1 LRRIEKDRKEQYTL
15 PKKKEKLSPLI
26 GDIYLEAEKP
36 FLLFRLEGILTPLK
50 LLQAEKSFEG
60 IENLKGSLNEEAFF
74 AKERERLLKF
84 IETLHQVPP
93 KRVKKR
99 IPDEQEENEKKEDI
113 EQEKKRETLTEELHH
128 TIETKEQEKGQKIEK
143 LSDQATSNSL
153 RLSEQKS
160 ISQRASRVALDLHST
175 VAGSYAGTKG
185 SSQRKRISFKIGGI
199 VLIGLIVLG
208 VLLLVLPNLFYVSSR
223 DQPGPYVSDVST
235 SSELHTKDTGE
246 DAISTD
252 IAPSTQSLIESD
264 TSSISSDAPSLQ
276 QDEGLFTAQIPEI
289 GPIRITVL
297 DVFYLV
303 NEIAI
308 NNGYRPLYS
317 LNDLRP
323 DPNWI
328 YPENRFLMPDHT
340 YYTVKRG
347 DNLWI
352 ITTRYIEEEI
362 KNGIETLKK
371 YLGRDLKSYVPYEK
385 RSELEKVFDSLE
397 KDSHCKAFREFLKS
411 CRKEVIYH

>member
-1 LRRIEKDRKEQYTL
+1 
-15 PKKKEKLSPLI
+15 
-26 GDIYLEAEKP
+26 
-36 FLLFRLEGILTPLK
+36 
-50 LLQAEKSFEG
+50 
-60 IENLKGSLNEEAFF
+60 
-74 AKERERLLKF
+74 
-84 IETLHQVPP
+84 
-93 KRVKKR
+93 
-99 IPDEQEENEKKEDI
+99 
-113 EQEKKRETLTEELHH
+113 
-128 TIETKEQEKGQKIEK
+128 
-143 LSDQATSNSL
+143 
-153 RLSEQKS
+153 
-160 ISQRASRVALDLHST
+160 
-175 VAGSYAGTKG
+175 
-185 SSQRKRISFKIGGI
+185 
-199 VLIGLIVLG
+199 
-208 VLLLVLPNLFYVSSR
+208 
-223 DQPGPYVSDVST
+223 
-235 SSELHTKDTGE
+235 
-246 DAISTD
+246 
-252 IAPSTQSLIESD
+252 
-264 TSSISSDAPSLQ
+264 LQ

-289 GPIRITVL
+289 GPIPITVL